1 MDFSFKKQM
10 TKAIRN
16 AFGDCLISHSA
27 FDLVEALQ
35 NGEQVFRVR
44 KVFNGE
50 DADLLIGDEDEV
62 IQAFCDHHEITE
74 DEVETYEVHVD
85 LLRELGY
92 L

>member
-10 TKAIRN
+10 VKAVKN
-16 AFGDCLISHSA
+16 AFGDCLKSHSV

-35 NGEQVFRVR
+35 NGEQIFRVR

-62 IQAFCDHHEITE
+62 VQAFCNHHEIAE